1 MPVVIWA
8 SRHWSLIRWERNG
21 WQRASTPHPIRG
33 VANRPDPNPFPF
45 PNSKNSAPSTWFK
58 KQWPSVFNAGPV
70 STTTDADSAVPGDE
84 DTNQRYENHTCI
96 LCRLSLSLSLS
107 LLHTHTLCLTQPE
120 MSNEVTSAQV
130 AINYVIA
137 KGGVPLVDVYDA
149 DTAHEVKM
157 SLGWKLTSDEVDM
170 LDSAADLVFS

>member
-107 LLHTHTLCLTQPE
+107 LTHTHTLF
-120 MSNEVTSAQV
+120 
-130 AINYVIA
+130 
-137 KGGVPLVDVYDA
+137 
-149 DTAHEVKM
+149 DTAGNEQR
-157 SLGWKLTSDEVDM
+157 SDECSSGNQLRYCQRRCSVGGC
-170 LDSAADLVFS
+170 LRCRHGP